1 MIIYAYR
8 HKSNPQL
15 FSFGSI
21 IAVRLAAALFVSFS
35 AQKDALSAA
44 LTALNVVLADIKAT
58 AAEKEAARN
67 KVLAV
72 LDLLAPA
79 IEVFA
84 QGDDTIEAASG
95 FEIRKTTVTKITSVN
110 PPSNFSVLNTDRT
123 TEVRG
128 TWKTVEGAVNYAIE
142 YRLKGE
148 TAWHSGNFT
157 SKREILLSG
166 FEPGTYV
173 EFRVCTLGRGELKSD
188 WTSIVG
194 VWIA

>member
-8 HKSNPQL
+8 QKSNPQL

-21 IAVRLAAALFVSFS
+21 IVVRLSAALFVSFS
-35 AQKDALSAA
+35 AQKDALSTA
-44 LTALNVVLADIKAT
+44 LTALNVVLADPKSN
-58 AAEKEAARN
+58 AAEKEAARHN
-67 KVLAV
+67 VLSV

-84 QGDDTIEAASG
+84 QGDDAIEAASG
-95 FEIRKTTVTKITSVN
+95 FDIRKTTVTKITSVS
-110 PPSNFSVLNTDRT
+110 PPSNFLVLNTDRT

-128 TWKTVEGAVNYAIE
+128 SWKTVEGAVNYAIE

-148 TAWHSGNFT
+148 TVWHNGHFT
-157 SKREILLSG
+157 SKREILMSG

-188 WTSIVG
+188 WTPIVG

>member
-8 HKSNPQL
+8 QKSNPQL

-21 IAVRLAAALFVSFS
+21 IVVRLAAPLFVSFS

-44 LTALNVVLADIKAT
+44 LTALNVVLADPKSS

-67 KVLAV
+67 RVLGI

-84 QGDDTIEAASG
+84 QGDDAIESASG

-110 PPSNFSVLNTDRT
+110 VPSNFMVLNTDRT
-123 TEVRG
+123 TEIRG
-128 TWKTVEGAVNYAIE
+128 SWKTVEGAVNYALE
-142 YRLKGE
+142 YRLKGDML
-148 TAWHSGNFT
+148 WHNGHFT
-157 SKREILLSG
+157 SKREILMSG
-166 FEPGTYV
+166 FEPGTYI
-173 EFRVCTLGRGELKSD
+173 EFRLCALGRGELKSD
-188 WTSIVG
+188 WTPIIG
-194 VWIA
+194 VWVA